1 MIRIRDRAFQRARI
15 DCLNQKAHGVH
26 MELCGWQYFFSE
38 WLGEGLTYQ
47 TLISTILYEYGGYQL
62 WWISQINDLP
72 IIVSVFFITS
82 LNYCAQLL
90 SCVWLFVVPWT
101 VVHQALLPMEFFRQE
116 YKSGVP
122 FLPLGDL
129 PNSGTEPAS
138 LASPELTGGFFATSA
153 SWEILTELLMWLFIE
168 IWFTFLEGTIT
179 QTLKLHF
186 LTRTR

>member
-1 MIRIRDRAFQRARI
+1 
-15 DCLNQKAHGVH
+15 
-26 MELCGWQYFFSE
+26 MELCGWQYFFPE

-72 IIVSVFFITS
+72 ITVSVFFITS

-179 QTLKLHF
+179 QTLKVHF